1 MINFNFHIL
10 RKQSIFANEIG
21 EAEKGHFTFI
31 ENGNHGL
38 NDMHFLLNSRIKKK

>member
-21 EAEKGHFTFI
+21 DEAKGHFTVI
-31 ENGNHGL
+31 KNSNRIL
-38 NDMHFLLNSRIKKK
+38 NDMYFQNSGIKK